1 MPEGKRVRLLE
12 EIEPEQLRKAT
23 DEIAALIADRLPL
36 MFSPG
41 DDWPPIA
48 HGFLARA
55 GTLLEALTVL
65 VERGMGGEAQMLLR
79 IVYEHVTTFCWLAI
93 DPEPHILKWREWAN
107 ARQRKVHNDAKRFG
121 ITVLSAAE
129 VAQYESAKS
138 PPPLAQL
145 AEQVDRYWS
154 EHSTAFRPYDDS
166 GDDPPSI
173 LTFSGFYVSVYR
185 KASNLIH
192 ADMAS
197 PDRFASMPL
206 LGHATIHPVEKHSE
220 SNDYPAFAAA
230 MVGFLL
236 IVFGDRFDWPDREV
250 VDGITNGLMYHDD

>member
-1 MPEGKRVRLLE
+1 
-12 EIEPEQLRKAT
+12 
-23 DEIAALIADRLPL
+23 
-36 MFSPG
+36 
-41 DDWPPIA
+41 
-48 HGFLARA
+48 
-55 GTLLEALTVL
+55 
-65 VERGMGGEAQMLLR
+65 
-79 IVYEHVTTFCWLAI
+79 
-93 DPEPHILKWREWAN
+93 
-107 ARQRKVHNDAKRFG
+107 
-121 ITVLSAAE
+121 VLSAAE

-154 EHSTAFRPYDDS
+154 EHSTAFRPYGNG

-173 LTFSGFYVSVYR
+173 LTFSGFYVAVYR